1 VVRGLQK
8 FSDQS
13 DIKSLYDPGAWDRT
27 QYLVFSEKANGENVK
42 VVAKLDI
49 ECGACSPARIRMTKP
64 QPFRKRTMS
73 PISF

>member
-27 QYLVFSEKANGENVK
+27 QYLVFTEKANGENVK
-42 VVAKLDI
+42 VIAKLDI
-49 ECGACSPARIRMTKP
+49 EFGVCSPARMTKP
-64 QPFRKRTMS
+64 QPIRKRKMS
-73 PISF
+73 QI